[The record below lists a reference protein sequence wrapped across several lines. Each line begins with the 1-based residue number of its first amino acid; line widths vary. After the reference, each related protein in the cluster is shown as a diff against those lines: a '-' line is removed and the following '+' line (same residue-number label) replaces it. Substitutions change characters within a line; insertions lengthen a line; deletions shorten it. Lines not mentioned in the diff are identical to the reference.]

1 MPDDRFSAGTRA
13 AAPVPHHVAAAA
25 RSINVAEVISEAEIG
40 RTQILVLT
48 VCALVAILDGFD
60 LQAIAFTGPV
70 IAQQWRIEAT
80 ALGVIFSAALVGMTF
95 GAVLIGML
103 GDHFGRKVAVG
114 LSVATFGVFTLATAS
129 ADSYKELLVYRF
141 LTGLGVGGAI
151 PSVTTLTAEY
161 APARLRVRLIAVMS
175 IGIPLGGVF
184 GGLLAAQMIPAW
196 GWESVF
202 YAGGVLPL
210 LLLPL
215 VGKVLPESL
224 HFLVTKGG
232 EESSITV
239 AQILNQIDPSGR
251 YTENDSFL
259 VPEVR
264 LRGLLVKHLFGSG
277 LARNTLLLWLAFFI
291 NLLALFFLMT
301 WLPSILVDA
310 GFLIS
315 KAINVSV
322 LFSLGG
328 ALGALLLAQ
337 LMSKYGSR
345 QMLTMFFFLAAFL
358 CAVVVRLVGS
368 SPSFLMLVIF
378 LSGFLTISAQ
388 IGMNATAAGIY
399 PTDIRATGVG
409 WALGIARVGAIAGPV
424 IGGVL
429 ASWRLDIQGYFLIF
443 GLLLMV
449 AAVAIALLQFDDKPA
464 MQPGGKPVN
473 VIGEA

>member
-1 MPDDRFSAGTRA
+1 VEVVDQ
-13 AAPVPHHVAAAA
+13 AP
-25 RSINVAEVISEAEIG
+25 IG
-40 RTQILVLT
+40 RLQVLVLA
-48 VCALVAILDGFD
+48 VCALVSILDGFD

-70 IAQQWRIEAT
+70 IARQWGIEAT
-80 ALGVIFSAALVGMTF
+80 ALGVIFSAALVGMTL
-95 GAVLIGML
+95 GALFIGML
-103 GDHFGRKVAVG
+103 GDRFGRKVAVG
-114 LSVATFGVFTLATAS
+114 LSAALFGVFTLATAR
-129 ADSYKELLVYRF
+129 AESYNELLLYRF

-161 APARLRVRLIAVMS
+161 VPARLRIRLIAVMS
-175 IGIPLGGVF
+175 IGIPLGGVLS
-184 GGLLAAQMIPAW
+184 GLLAAQMISVW

-202 YAGGVLPL
+202 YVGGIFPL

-215 VGKVLPESL
+215 IGKVLPESL
-224 HFLVTKGG
+224 HFLVTKG
-232 EESSITV
+232 EKEANTTV
-239 AQILNQIDPSGR
+239 VQILNRINPSGQYLER
-251 YTENDSFL
+251 DSFL

-301 WLPSILVDA
+301 WLPAILVDA

-328 ALGALLLAQ
+328 AIGALLLAQ

-345 QMLTMFFFLAAFL
+345 QMLTVFFSLAAFL
-358 CAVVVRLVGS
+358 CAVVVRLGGS
-368 SPSFLMLVIF
+368 SPFFLMLVIF

-388 IGMNATAAGIY
+388 VGMNATAAGIY

-409 WALGIARVGAIAGPV
+409 WALGLGRVGAITGPV

-429 ASWRLDIQGYFLIF
+429 ASLRLDIQGYFLIF
-443 GLLLMV
+443 GLLLTV
-449 AAVAIALLQFDDKPA
+449 AAVAVALLQFDDKPA
-464 MQPGGKPVN
+464 LQPGGKPVS
-473 VIGEA
+473 VAG

>member
-1 MPDDRFSAGTRA
+1 MM
-13 AAPVPHHVAAAA
+13 APVPPHVTAAA
-25 RSINVAEVISEAEIG
+25 RSVNVAEVISEAEIG
-40 RTQILVLT
+40 RTQILVLM
-48 VCALVAILDGFD
+48 VCALVTILDGFD

-80 ALGVIFSAALVGMTF
+80 ALGVIFSAALVGMTL

-161 APARLRVRLIAVMS
+161 APARLRVRMIAVMS

-184 GGLLAAQMIPAW
+184 GGLLAAQMIPVW
-196 GWESVF
+196 GWKSVF
-202 YAGGVLPL
+202 YTGGVLPL

-215 VGKVLPESL
+215 VATMLPESL

-232 EESSITV
+232 EKSNSTV
-239 AQILNQIDPSGR
+239 VRILNRINPSGR
-251 YTENDSFL
+251 YTERDAFL
-259 VPEVR
+259 MSEVR
-264 LRGLLVKHLFGSG
+264 MRGLLVKHLFGSG

-310 GFLIS
+310 GFVIS

-328 ALGALLLAQ
+328 AIGALLLAQ
-337 LMSKYGSR
+337 LMTTYGSR
-345 QMLTMFFFLAAFL
+345 RMLTVFFSLAAFL
-358 CAVVVRLVGS
+358 CVVVVRLIGS
-368 SPSFLMLVIF
+368 SPFFLMLVIF

-388 IGMNATAAGIY
+388 VGMNAMAASIY
-399 PTDIRATGVG
+399 PTAIRATGVG
-409 WALGIARVGAIAGPV
+409 WALGLGRVGAITGPV
-424 IGGVL
+424 IGGIL
-429 ASWRLDIQGYFLIF
+429 ASSRLDIQGYFLIF
-443 GLLLMV
+443 GLVLTI
-449 AAVAIALLQFDDKPA
+449 AAIAVALIQFNDKPA
-464 MQPGGKPVN
+464 RQPGGEPMN
-473 VIGEA
+473 VVGKA